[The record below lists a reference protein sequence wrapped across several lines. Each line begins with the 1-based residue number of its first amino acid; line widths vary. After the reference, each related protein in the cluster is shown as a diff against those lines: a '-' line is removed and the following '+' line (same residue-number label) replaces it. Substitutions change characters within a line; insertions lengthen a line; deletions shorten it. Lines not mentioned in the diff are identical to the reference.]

1 MPLNAVRFAA
11 KRKAKCWQM
20 QNEKHKNTLQWYK
33 QNLLE
38 PLKTWLKGAKCTLKS
53 GVLVVKT
60 AFLEPLKKRKDNQI
74 ERQNGAKCR
83 QNHQKWTRK
92 ELCKAENCSKKHV
105 FQPKILL
112 EWSVKR
118 SAFCK
123 ISAPK
128 LTKR

>member
-1 MPLNAVRFAA
+1 
-11 KRKAKCWQM
+11 M
-20 QNEKHKNTLQWYK
+20 QDEKHKNTLQWYK

-60 AFLEPLKKRKDNQI
+60 AFLEPLKKRKGNQI

-83 QNHQKWTRK
+83 QGPQKRTKK
-92 ELCKAENCSKKHV
+92 ELRKAENCSKKHA
-105 FQPKILL
+105 FQPKISL
-112 EWSVKR
+112 ERSVKR
-118 SAFCK
+118 SVFCK

>member
-1 MPLNAVRFAA
+1 
-11 KRKAKCWQM
+11 M
-20 QNEKHKNTLQWYK
+20 QDEKHKNTLQWYK

-74 ERQNGAKCR
+74 ERQNGAKCK
-83 QNHQKWTRK
+83 QGPQKRTEK
-92 ELCKAENCSKKHV
+92 EWCKAENCSKKHV
-105 FQPKILL
+105 FQPKISL
-112 EWSVKR
+112 EWSAKR
-118 SAFCK
+118 SVFCK